1 MSELRDGRMSRRQ
14 VVLVILGCGLATL
27 AACLGINALMG
38 SPVQWFVLVI
48 AVLFVVVLIG
58 SYLWVRLTPSG

>member
-1 MSELRDGRMSRRQ
+1 MSALHDGRMSRHQ
-14 VVLVILGCGLATL
+14 VVWVILGCGLVTL
-27 AACLGINALMG
+27 AACLGINAWMG